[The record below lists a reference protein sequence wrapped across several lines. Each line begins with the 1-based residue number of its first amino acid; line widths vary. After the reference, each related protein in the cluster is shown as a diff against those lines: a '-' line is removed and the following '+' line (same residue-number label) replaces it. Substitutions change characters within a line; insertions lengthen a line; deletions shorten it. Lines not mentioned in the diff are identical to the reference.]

1 MTTMTEV
8 MPGLTGEV
16 RESATWSI
24 VLSVLMM
31 TSGVLAI
38 AIPPVAGLAVT
49 VVFGWLLIATGAL
62 HLGYAWRGHGAA
74 AITGEILLAI
84 LYAVTGIYA
93 LAHPVAGLATLALA
107 IAAYLVVKG
116 VVEGFI
122 AFTLRQ
128 FTGSG
133 WLLVDGTLTVAVAA
147 MIASSWPVSAT
158 WAVGV
163 LVGVSMI
170 SSGFSRLMVS
180 IAVRR
185 LVS

>member
-1 MTTMTEV
+1 MATMTEV
-8 MPGLTGEV
+8 MPGLTGNI

-31 TSGVLAI
+31 ISGVLAI
-38 AIPPVAGLAVT
+38 SIPPVAGLAVT
-49 VVFGWLLIATGAL
+49 VMFGWLLIVTGAL

-74 AITGEILLAI
+74 AIIGEILLAI
-84 LYAVTGIYA
+84 LYAVIGIYA
-93 LAHPVAGLATLALA
+93 LAHPVAGLATLTLA
-107 IAAYLVVKG
+107 IAAYLVAKG
-116 VVEGFI
+116 VVEGLI

-133 WLLVDGTLTVAVAA
+133 WLLVDSILTIAIAA
-147 MIASSWPVSAT
+147 MIANTWPVSAA

-185 LVS
+185 LAS

>member
-1 MTTMTEV
+1 MATMTEV
-8 MPGLTGEV
+8 MPRVTEDV

-31 TSGVLAI
+31 ISGVLAI
-38 AIPPVAGLAVT
+38 NIPPVAGLAVT
-49 VVFGWLLIATGAL
+49 AVIGWLLIINGGL

-74 AITGEILLAI
+74 AIIGEVFLAM
-84 LYAVTGIYA
+84 LYAAIGIYT
-93 LAHPVAGLATLALA
+93 LAHPLVGLASLTLT
-107 IAAYLVVKG
+107 IAAYLIAKG
-116 VVEGFI
+116 VVEGII
-122 AFTLRQ
+122 AFKLRQ
-128 FTGSG
+128 LVGSG
-133 WLLVDGTLTVAVAA
+133 WLLVDGILSVAVAA
-147 MIASSWPVSAT
+147 MIASAWPVSAA

>member
-1 MTTMTEV
+1 MATMTEV
-8 MPGLTGEV
+8 MPGLTRDV
-16 RESATWSI
+16 RQSTTWSI

-31 TSGVLAI
+31 ISGVLAI
-38 AIPPVAGLAVT
+38 SIPPVAGLAVT
-49 VVFGWLLIATGAL
+49 VMLGWLLIATGAL

-74 AITGEILLAI
+74 AIIGEILLAI
-84 LYAVTGIYA
+84 LYAVIGIYA
-93 LAHPVAGLATLALA
+93 LSHPVAGLATLTLA
-107 IAAYLVVKG
+107 IAAYLVAKG
-116 VVEGFI
+116 VVEGFV
-122 AFTLRQ
+122 AFTLRH

-133 WLLVDGTLTVAVAA
+133 WLLVDGIFTVAVAA
-147 MIASSWPVSAT
+147 IIASAWPVSAT
-158 WAVGV
+158 WVVGV

>member
-1 MTTMTEV
+1 
-8 MPGLTGEV
+8 MPRVAGEV

-38 AIPPVAGLAVT
+38 SIPQVAGLAVT
-49 VVFGWLLIATGAL
+49 ITIGWLLIVTGAL
-62 HLGYAWRGHGAA
+62 HLGYAWRGRGVAPV
-74 AITGEILLAI
+74 IGEILLAV
-84 LYAVTGIYA
+84 LYALVGIYT
-93 LAHPVAGLATLALA
+93 LGHPIAGLA
-107 IAAYLVVKG
+107 
-116 VVEGFI
+116 
-122 AFTLRQ
+122 
-128 FTGSG
+128 
-133 WLLVDGTLTVAVAA
+133 TLTVAVAA
-147 MIASSWPVSAT
+147 YLVAKGIVEGIMAFTLRALPGSGWLLFDGILTVAIAAMIASAWPVSAVWT
-158 WAVGV
+158 VGV